1 MDGKDVT
8 VGQLVELIKRCSFL
22 FQGDIRDPVIEKLLE
37 TINNENDHELEQVLR
52 TESSQ
57 LERIRQTEIRGASL
71 LHYACSRYVY

>member
-1 MDGKDVT
+1 MDGKEVT

>member
-52 TESSQ
+52 TESNQ